1 MRQGD
6 DQAKVT
12 VGPGDLWS
20 PSLSP
25 GAPYHHAHRMAV
37 GLEVQSEKVE
47 GDRSPSLSP
56 LLSSV
61 AAGW

>member
-1 MRQGD
+1 M
-6 DQAKVT
+6 
-12 VGPGDLWS
+12 GPGDLWS